1 MPANPGERPAAERQ
15 PFGPGEPAGARAAR
29 EDRRERCGTV
39 LLSRGVKDDGR
50 ALILYSHAEDESS

>member
-15 PFGPGEPAGARAAR
+15 PSLRGEHAGARAAH
-29 EDRRERCGTV
+29 EDPPERCGTV

-50 ALILYSHAEDESS
+50 ALILYSHAEDE